1 MQLTRAADYGV
12 RVMMHLVCQA
22 SGTRASLT
30 DLAEA
35 ADVSPAFLSKV
46 LQRLVR
52 AGLLASRRGKRGG
65 FEMLEKGRQASLYDI
80 LEALD
85 GLPALNVCLLD
96 SGSCHRSPW
105 CAAHP
110 VWMAAQQRLLE
121 TLRETPIEG
130 LAWDSHTKRLSM
142 MPPAGAVQGQ
152 GPVRANGHG
161 EGNGWCP
168 VES

>member
-12 RVMMHLVCQA
+12 RVMMHLITQA
-22 SGTRASLT
+22 AGTRASLT
-30 DLAEA
+30 DLADA

-65 FEMLEKGRQASLYDI
+65 FEMMEKGRSASLYEV

-96 SGSCHRSPW
+96 AGNCHRSPW
-105 CAAHP
+105 CAAHT
-110 VWMAAQQRLLE
+110 VWMDAQERMFDS
-121 TLRETPIEG
+121 LRQTPIESLG
-130 LAWDSHTKRLSM
+130 WESHTRRLSQ
-142 MPPAGAVQGQ
+142 PPAPVPAAQ
-152 GPVRANGHG
+152 GPGRGNGHG
-161 EGNGWCP
+161 EGEGRVP

>member
-12 RVMMHLVCQA
+12 RVMMHMVTQA
-22 SGTRASLT
+22 AGIRSSLT
-30 DLAEA
+30 DLADA

-65 FEMLEKGRQASLYDI
+65 FEMLEKGRRSTLYDV

-85 GLPALNVCLLD
+85 GLPSLNVCLLD
-96 SGSCHRSPW
+96 ASSCHRSPW
-105 CAAHP
+105 CAAHT
-110 VWMAAQQRLLE
+110 VWMEAQDRMLE
-121 TLRETPIEG
+121 TLRHTPIEA
-130 LAWDSHTKRLSM
+130 LAVTSETRRLSLLPPTR
-142 MPPAGAVQGQ
+142 PPAP
-152 GPVRANGHG
+152 GPGNGHG
-161 EGNGWCP
+161 QGEGWFP

>member
-12 RVMMHLVCQA
+12 RVMMHLVTET

-30 DLAEA
+30 DLASV

-52 AGLLASRRGKRGG
+52 AGLLTSRRGKRGG
-65 FEMLEKGRQASLYDI
+65 FELPERGRGASLYDV

-96 SGSCHRSPW
+96 GGCHRSTW
-105 CAAHP
+105 CAAHS
-110 VWMAAQQRLLE
+110 VWIEAQNQMRE
-121 TLRETPIEG
+121 TLRRTSVQSLGWESRTRR
-130 LAWDSHTKRLSM
+130 LAMVSQ
-142 MPPAGAVQGQ
+142 PGVAV
-152 GPVRANGHG
+152 
-161 EGNGWCP
+161 EGNGRGNGHAEGGDGWFP